1 MARMKKFLII
11 NMIAMAAMFVGL
23 INAITF
29 KEIWVLLAATI
40 FLVILTIYA
49 LKEKRKLRENQP
61 QNHGS
66 R

>member
-11 NMIAMAAMFVGL
+11 NIIAMAAMFVGL

-29 KEIWVLLAATI
+29 KELWVLLAASI
-40 FLVILTIYA
+40 FLVVLTIYA
-49 LKEKRKLRENQP
+49 LKEKRKLKQNQP

>member
-11 NMIAMAAMFVGL
+11 NIIAMAAMFVGL

-29 KEIWVLLAATI
+29 KELWVLFAASI
-40 FLVILTIYA
+40 FLVVLTIYA
-49 LKEKRKLRENQP
+49 LKEKRKLKQNQP

>member
-11 NMIAMAAMFVGL
+11 NIIAMAAVFVGL

-29 KEIWVLLAATI
+29 KEVWVLLAATV
-40 FLVILTIYA
+40 FLVILAIYA
-49 LKEKRKLRENQP
+49 LKEKRKLRQNQP

>member
-11 NMIAMAAMFVGL
+11 NIIALAAMFVGL

-29 KEIWVLLAATI
+29 KEPWVLLAASI
-40 FLVILTIYA
+40 FLVVLTIYA
-49 LKEKRKLRENQP
+49 LKEKRKLKQNQP

>member
-61 QNHGS
+61 QNNGS

>member
-11 NMIAMAAMFVGL
+11 NIIAMAAMFVGL

-29 KEIWVLLAATI
+29 KELWVLLAASI
-40 FLVILTIYA
+40 FLVLLTIYA
-49 LKEKRKLRENQP
+49 LEEKRKLKQNQP

>member
-1 MARMKKFLII
+1 MKKFLII
-11 NMIAMAAMFVGL
+11 NIIAMAAMFVGL

-40 FLVILTIYA
+40 FLVILTVYA
-49 LKEKRKLRENQP
+49 LKEKRKLKQNQP
-61 QNHGS
+61 ENHRS